1 MNLPLEGRLAVGPVW
16 DYDNAFGTTG
26 DYLMDVS
33 TSMQHASQRRGRG
46 CSGWRPGKQPETAE
60 GCPGLTADGLQG
72 KADRRATQPATTC
85 ALWLQR
91 SAAMRCNQ
99 SAA

>member
-26 DYLMDVS
+26 DYLMEVS

-46 CSGWRPGKQPETAE
+46 CSGAAVGDRASSRRQP
-60 GCPGLTADGLQG
+60 
-72 KADRRATQPATTC
+72 KAAPA
-85 ALWLQR
+85 
-91 SAAMRCNQ
+91 
-99 SAA
+99 